1 MNYQELIKTAMPMNL
16 AFIEGKVIVK
26 VPGGTLPEGGEV
38 DWETQEYSLMIGKD
52 LYELIAIKINGNP
65 LIFRLDSINDMAKI
79 ELLAY
84 YAVDDPNIDVVM
96 LLSEDFEH
104 GLKIRVNLEGLAT
117 WYAMH
122 LLEEARP

>member
-1 MNYQELIKTAMPMNL
+1 MNYQELAETAVPMNL
-16 AFIEGKVIVK
+16 AFIGGKIIAK
-26 VPGGTLPEGGEV
+26 LPRGTLPEGETE
-38 DWETQEYSLMIGKD
+38 WSTQENTLMVGLD
-52 LYELIAIKINGNP
+52 LYEFIVVEINGKQTV
-65 LIFRLDSINDMAKI
+65 FRIDSKNDLAKI

-84 YAVDDPNIDVVM
+84 YAVDDPNIDAEI
-96 LLSEDFEH
+96 LLSEDFER